1 MDRRPPRR
9 LLAVLGLGLTGSDAR
24 VDALYAGD
32 PAAFVAARDA
42 LAKELRAGGDRETAA
57 RVKALRRPSVAAW
70 YVNIA
75 ARASL
80 VSLREWLALGA
91 SMREAQ
97 AGLDMAAVRS
107 LSAGRAALENRV
119 IRDLTAH
126 LRTLGASVSAPAL
139 DEVRGTLRAALADA
153 AAAELVASGRLERA
167 LSYGGFGEVDLSAAL
182 AAMAQARAA
191 AGEDDAEPERE
202 PDHPE
207 PEPEQEPEPGP
218 EPEPDP
224 ALVAAV
230 DEARERRDRADDA
243 VARAE
248 AALAVAQR
256 ELREAKQELRDAKAA
271 LTAAERTLAEQTP

>member
-9 LLAVLGLGLTGSDAR
+9 LLAVLGLGLTGPDAR

-42 LAKELRAGGDRETAA
+42 LAKELRAGGDREAAA

-139 DEVRGTLRAALADA
+139 DEVRDTLRAALADA

-191 AGEDDAEPERE
+191 AGEDDA
-202 PDHPE
+202 
-207 PEPEQEPEPGP
+207 